1 MNLELDLKVKEN
13 PYWQFSRPPFE
24 NNTIYNMYDSHEY
37 DAMNNFSLQS
47 IEDLLSEIDF
57 NEFVRYTTMGEV
69 IKFNSKLEYIKGN
82 FGRYFDD
89 YELEVTKA
97 YNWKRGLYDALKH
110 WYTLNADFHK
120 RNSGVSSF
128 FKRID
133 YNRWHYNKFRDEFIS
148 LDLQRMAAKKSV
160 GQVVDNLEELI
171 ERNQEQIIK
180 INEETE
186 KANNFSPL
194 YTISNHIRCRNINSE
209 ADYTKLKLITI
220 VIAKAKT
227 ISVIDNNNNVL
238 YKLPVPK
245 SYLYFERPFYQALN
259 YNYRN
264 RSDIRTFASSPGG
277 KHPYIQTYGSY
288 PYYQRGITSR
298 RSESRLIDMG
308 VGTWSTL
315 CLSNFADDI
324 LNALNKNNYLSFVHS
339 ISSWNGIYNK
349 DYTTPYNSP
358 MTSFYIS
365 GIPNNDDAQS
375 VRRLSGFKT
384 GDCFHD
390 NLRRRQSVESDNHI
404 RETYNFRI
412 DLNVFLYGDD
422 VVQECD
428 AKKCPFRENCNGYKS
443 LTEIDDDYYFRMES
457 LVGAMEER
465 HLNAV
470 NNNLAPMIGRITR
483 RYYDTVSTLMRWEHD
498 VDDLIV
504 QYLEDIQY
512 WGKPKPLTAEERANL
527 WMTSN
532 SQHPSSQSTNQ

>member
-13 PYWQFSRPPFE
+13 PYLQFSKPPFE
-24 NNTIYNMYDSHEY
+24 NNTIYNMYDYEIDS
-37 DAMNNFSLQS
+37 MNNFSLQS
-47 IEDLLSEIDF
+47 IEDLLEEIDF
-57 NEFVRYTTMGEV
+57 NEFVKYTTMKEV
-69 IKFNSKLEYIKGN
+69 IEFNSQLEYIKDHYSSY
-82 FGRYFDD
+82 FGD

-110 WYTLNADFHK
+110 WYTLNADFHR
-120 RNSGVSSF
+120 RNSGVSTF
-128 FKRID
+128 FKRIE
-133 YNRWHYNKFRDEFIS
+133 YNRWSYNRFKDAFIK
-148 LDLQRMAAKKSV
+148 LDLQRMKAKKSV

-171 ERNQEQIIK
+171 ERNQEQIVK

-186 KANNFSPL
+186 RANNFSPL
-194 YTISNHIRCRNINSE
+194 YTISNHIKCRRVNNES
-209 ADYTKLKLITI
+209 DYTRMSLVTI

-227 ISVIDNNNNVL
+227 MSVIDNNNNVL

-245 SYLYFERPFYQALN
+245 SYLYFDRPFYKALN

-277 KHPYIQTYGSY
+277 KHPYIQMYGRY

-298 RSESRLIDMG
+298 RDESQLNDMS

-324 LNALNKNNYLSFVHS
+324 LNALNKNDYLSFVHS

-358 MTSFYIS
+358 MTSFYIT
-365 GIPNNDDAQS
+365 GIPNNDDAES
-375 VRRLSGFKT
+375 IRRLSGFKT
-384 GDCFHD
+384 RDCFID
-390 NLRRRQSVESDNHI
+390 NLKRRQIVESDNHI
-404 RETYNFRI
+404 RETYNSRVE
-412 DLNVFLYGDD
+412 LNMFLYGDD

-428 AKKCPFRENCNGYKS
+428 NKKCPFRENCHGYKW

-457 LVGAMEER
+457 LVGAMEE
-465 HLNAV
+465 
-470 NNNLAPMIGRITR
+470 NNLTTANTASGSYITTLTR

-532 SQHPSSQSTNQ
+532 SQHPSSQPANQ